1 MNVKPARNYRNIG
14 YHVICWTCYIG
25 YELFFAIFFFH
36 IPTTV
41 PDFIFFY
48 GCNILLFY
56 TNFWVLGKC
65 LDRLQPAYVLLAA
78 LVTAELILFLAIKG
92 FRDFLYM
99 KPAGWGDLNRE
110 RFRQVL
116 AMDFYRNI
124 YYLFFSTII
133 WAVRYYPRFQ
143 HRMAETNLQKA
154 LSEKANTEL
163 QYKFAQS
170 QNAFLKQQINPHL
183 LFNTLNTVYS
193 NTSLQSAEDAN
204 AILLLSEIMRYSIED
219 PEPDGR
225 ALLSE
230 ELLQL
235 NKLIALN
242 TYRYQQTIQIDY
254 SLSGDPSGHKIIPLV
269 LITLTENMFKH
280 GDLRFP
286 PRSISIQISDGGQ
299 LMFVTRNI
307 PKPVST
313 SGRRSN
319 TGLTNTKLRLDYA
332 YPGNYN
338 LQVTEDD
345 ELFKLELTINL
356 NT

>member
-1 MNVKPARNYRNIG
+1 MNLIPAKNYRNAG
-14 YHVICWTCYIG
+14 YHLICWSCYIG

-48 GCNILLFY
+48 ACNILLFY
-56 TNFWVLGKC
+56 TNFWVLGNC
-65 LDRLQPAYVLLAA
+65 LDRPQPAYFLLAV
-78 LVTAELILFLAIKG
+78 LVTVELVLFLAVKG
-92 FRDFLYM
+92 FRDFLNM
-99 KPAGWGDLNRE
+99 TPTGWGALNRE

-133 WAVRYYPRFQ
+133 WTVRYYPRFQ
-143 HRMAETNLQKA
+143 RRMAETNLQKA

-163 QYKFAQS
+163 QYRFAQS

-183 LFNTLNTVYS
+183 LFNTLNTIYS
-193 NTSLQSAEDAN
+193 NTSLQSAEDSN
-204 AILLLSEIMRYSIED
+204 AILSLSEIMRYSFED
-219 PEPDGR
+219 PGPDGR

-242 TYRYQQTIQIDY
+242 TYRYQQTIHIDY
-254 SLSGDPSGHKIIPLV
+254 SLSGNPSGHKIIPLV

-280 GDLRFP
+280 GDLRFS
-286 PRSISIQISDGGQ
+286 PRSISIEISDEGQ
-299 LMFVTRNI
+299 LIFITRNI
-307 PKPVST
+307 PKPVSK
-313 SGRRSN
+313 SGNRGN
-319 TGLTNTKLRLDYA
+319 TGLSNTKLRLEYA
-332 YPGNYN
+332 YPGNYD
-338 LQVTEDD
+338 LQVSKDD

-356 NT
+356 NA